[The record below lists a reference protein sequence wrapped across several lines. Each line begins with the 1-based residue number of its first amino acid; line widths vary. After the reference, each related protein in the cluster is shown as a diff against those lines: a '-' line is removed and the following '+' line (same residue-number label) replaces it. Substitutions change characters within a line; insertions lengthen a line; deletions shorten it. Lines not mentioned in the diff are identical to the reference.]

1 MKFTTSAKKISAVIT
16 AALAAVALAPMT
28 AMAAPTSGTDVADS
42 TLTVNDLLNGDT
54 VDCRR

>member
-28 AMAAPTSGTDVADS
+28 AMAAPTSGTESPTQRSPS
-42 TLTVNDLLNGDT
+42 TIF
-54 VDCRR
+54 